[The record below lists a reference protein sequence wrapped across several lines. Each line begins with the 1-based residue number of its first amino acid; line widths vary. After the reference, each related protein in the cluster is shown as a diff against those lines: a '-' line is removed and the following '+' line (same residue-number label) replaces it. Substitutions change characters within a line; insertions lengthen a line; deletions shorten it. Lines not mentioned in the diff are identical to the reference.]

1 MARQPSVLRE
11 FDDRVRENPQAPAVL
26 TATDSFSYARLDA
39 AADALAGRLAAMG
52 AVPGRIVAVV
62 AELSVTLVAGE
73 LAALKLGCS
82 FLPIL
87 PTDPIPRTS
96 ATLAEADVV
105 AVVADRHLDLPG
117 VIVPDLTERS
127 ATGFTHDAH
136 PEQIA
141 YVIYTSGSFG
151 RPKGVQVPHRGLS
164 NTTTWSAREWRQGP
178 ADRVAL
184 FASPAFD
191 YSVLEIWRTLVS
203 GGALVVPGPDDRGS
217 MTALRDWLIRRG
229 VTHCAVPTAV
239 GEALVTLD
247 WPEDTPV
254 RVLRTGGDRL
264 TTFTPA
270 GLPFRFVNEYG
281 PAECSIVST
290 FAEVPAAD
298 AGGRLPSIGSA
309 VDGTEVLVLDEH
321 LDPVREGEICLGGPG
336 LARGY
341 LGRPGLT
348 AQRFVPDPRGGG
360 ARLYRTGDR
369 AEVREDGHL
378 GFLGRIDNQV
388 KIRGFRIELGEI
400 ETVLNGH
407 PRVRK
412 AAVLV
417 RDDQPGN
424 KELVG
429 YVALEPGAEPDLAAY
444 LHAALPEYMVP
455 VRYVVLDE
463 LPVTV
468 NGKVDRKALPA
479 PPRTGADVTAAST
492 PTEHALV
499 RLWCAELGLDT
510 LGVHD
515 DFVALGGQSLMA
527 MRIATRIEQELGK
540 PVRAHH
546 ILSSRTIAA
555 LAEVVDG
562 LPRTTVTAEPVADDQ
577 VVSSAQLRLWF
588 TEQLQPGTAR
598 NTETMVFGLAGPLDR
613 ATLAAVVREIVCRHV
628 PLRTGF
634 TTRDGHP
641 VPLVVDDVHPDLPY
655 VDLPA
660 ARDEMIASFANT
672 TFDLDRPPLV
682 KFGLLRLAE
691 DKHELLCAV
700 HHIAFDGWSAR
711 VMVHELAELYRAF
724 AAGRPS
730 PLPPV
735 DVSYQ
740 DIASRHAGRA
750 ETSLDE
756 GLAYWQRLLEPPPAA
771 QALPVN
777 RPRPAERSNAGARM
791 DRVVPADLWEAV
803 EQLSRARGA
812 TTFMVLFT
820 VFQAVLRRYT
830 GQDDL
835 VTAIAAAGRED
846 PDSAAL
852 VGFFVNTL
860 PIRTD
865 LSGDPSFDESL
876 GRVRDVLLAATR
888 YGEVPLERIVERVG
902 ADRGLSTHPL
912 FQTMFVVQ
920 DTVTPVTAGELT
932 VSLGPAFDNGMAK
945 LDLLMNVNFPYGKPT
960 LTAEYATELFDPA
973 TAERILAHYEAAL
986 RAVTEDPGVRLSQLP
1001 LGHGA
1006 LGSPVPQP
1014 VECLHTLVARQVAST
1029 PDAVAVECD
1038 GVGLTYA
1045 ELDRRANAVAH
1056 RLTGLGVGPDVPVAI
1071 HVRRTLDLVA
1081 GILGVL
1087 KAGGAYLPLSTTDPD
1102 ARQSMILADA
1112 KATVLLTDG
1121 SHHDGITPALSH
1133 VVHMDG
1139 VPPAADGS
1147 LRKLRSE
1154 ADRPPSVAVDPE
1166 NLACLLYTSGSTG
1179 TPKGCAIPHRA
1190 LVNLLNWQATDGG
1203 LGAPA
1208 RVLQFTALTFDVSIQ
1223 EIFGTLAVG
1232 GTVVMVDDQTRRDPV
1247 TLLDFLCSARVER
1260 LFQPFVALNELAV
1273 TSTRTAKVPADLR
1286 DVITAGEQLQV
1297 NDNLVAMFRAMP
1309 DARLHNHYG
1318 PTETHVV
1325 VAHKLAKDP
1334 AAWPPLPP
1342 IGTPVTGVRVKV
1354 LDAHGAAVPTGVVGE
1369 LCVGGHAVS
1378 RGYLRRPGQ
1387 TAHRFMPDI
1396 DSEADGGIDGGRL
1409 YRTGDLACCDAD
1421 GVLWFVGRA
1430 DDQVKIRGHRVEL
1443 GEIEVALTEH
1453 PAVEAAA
1460 AVYDRETGRLTGY
1473 VLAEE
1478 SAELVASVRELL
1490 TERLPAYMVPSVI
1503 MPVTALPRGATGKL
1517 DRGSLP
1523 APVVAT
1529 TATPPRSALEA
1540 VAVAVFAEALDLDSV
1555 GVDDD
1560 FFDLGGHSLVATRL
1574 VAMLGEAL
1582 GVTVPVR
1589 ALFTHHTPG
1598 ELAAWLRG
1606 EHGTTVEAAAAAL
1619 VGASAEELS

>member
-1 MARQPSVLRE
+1 MVAPTEVTDGLTAGQPSVLRE

-26 TATDSFSYARLDA
+26 TATDSFSYTHLNAT
-39 AADALAGRLAAMG
+39 ADALAGRLAAMG
-52 AVPGRIVAVV
+52 AARGRIVAVV
-62 AELSVTLVAGE
+62 ADLSATLVAGE

-105 AVVADRHLDLPG
+105 AVVADRHLDLPR
-117 VIVPDLTERS
+117 VLVPDLTERP
-127 ATGFTHDAH
+127 ANGFTHDAH

-141 YVIYTSGSFG
+141 YVIYTSGSSG

-164 NTTTWSAREWRQGP
+164 NTTTWSARAWRHGP
-178 ADRVAL
+178 GDRVAL

-191 YSVLEIWRTLVS
+191 YSILEIWRTLAS
-203 GGALVVPGPDDRGS
+203 GGALVVPGQDDRGS
-217 MTALRDWLIRRG
+217 MTALRDWLIRRS

-239 GEALVTLD
+239 GEALVKLD
-247 WPEDTPV
+247 WPAVTPV

-264 TTFTPA
+264 TTFTPP

-281 PAECSIVST
+281 PAECSIMST

-298 AGGRLPSIGSA
+298 SGDRLPSIGSA

-321 LDPVREGEICLGGPG
+321 LDPVEEGEIYLGGPG

-369 AEVREDGHL
+369 AELREDGHL
-378 GFLGRIDNQV
+378 GFLGRVDNQV

-407 PRVRK
+407 PQVRK

-417 RDDQPGN
+417 RDDQPGD

-444 LHAALPEYMVP
+444 LRAALPEYMVP
-455 VRYVVLDE
+455 ARYVVLDE

-479 PPRTGADVTAAST
+479 PPRTGDDVTAAST
-492 PTEHALV
+492 PTEHALI
-499 RLWCAELGLDT
+499 RLWCAELGEGI

-546 ILSSRTIAA
+546 ILSSRTVAA

-562 LPRTTVTAEPVADDQ
+562 LPRTTVTATPVADDQ

-598 NTETMVFGLAGPLDR
+598 NTEAMVFGLTGPLDR
-613 ATLAAVVREIVCRHV
+613 ATLAAVVREIVRRHV

-634 TTRDGHP
+634 TTRDGRP

-655 VDLPA
+655 VDLLAAPST
-660 ARDEMIASFANT
+660 ARDEMITSFAGT
-672 TFDLDRPPLV
+672 TFDLGLPPLI

-691 DKHELLCAV
+691 DRHELLCAV

-711 VMVHELAELYRAF
+711 VVVHELAELYGAF

-740 DIASRHAGRA
+740 DIARRYAGRA
-750 ETSLDE
+750 ETTLHE
-756 GLAYWQRLLEPPPAA
+756 GLAYWQRLLEPPPSA
-771 QALPVN
+771 QTLPVD
-777 RPRPAERSNAGARM
+777 RPRPVERGNTGARM
-791 DRVVPADLWEAV
+791 DRVVPADLWEAI
-803 EQLSRARGA
+803 ERLSRARGA
-812 TTFMVLFT
+812 TNFMVLFT

-835 VTAIAAAGRED
+835 VTAIASAGRED
-846 PDSAAL
+846 PDSAPL

-865 LSGDPSFDESL
+865 LSADPSFDELL

-888 YGEVPLERIVERVG
+888 HSEVPLERIVERVG
-902 ADRGLSTHPL
+902 ADRDLSTHPL

-932 VSLGPAFDNGMAK
+932 VSLGPGADNGMAK
-945 LDLLMNVNFPYGKPT
+945 LDLLMNVNFPYGRPT

-1001 LGHGA
+1001 LGHDE
-1006 LGSPVPQP
+1006 LGFLVPQP
-1014 VECLHTLVARQVAST
+1014 VECLHTLVARQVTST

-1038 GVGLTYA
+1038 GVRLTYA

-1071 HVRRTLDLVA
+1071 HVQRTLDLVA

-1087 KAGGAYLPLSTTDPD
+1087 KAGGAYLPLSTTDPH
-1102 ARQSMILADA
+1102 ARQSMILADGH
-1112 KATVLLTDG
+1112 ATVLLTDG

-1133 VVHMDG
+1133 VVHMDDVPAG
-1139 VPPAADGS
+1139 V
-1147 LRKLRSE
+1147 
-1154 ADRPPSVAVDPE
+1154 DRPPSVAVDAE

-1179 TPKGCAIPHRA
+1179 KPKGCAMPHRA

-1208 RVLQFTALTFDVSIQ
+1208 RVLQFTPLTFDVSIQ
-1223 EIFGTLAVG
+1223 EIFCTLAAG
-1232 GTVVMVDDQTRRDPV
+1232 GTVVMVDDQVRRDPV
-1247 TLLDFLCSARVER
+1247 TLLDFLCSARIER

-1273 TSTRTAKVPADLR
+1273 TSTRTAKVPTDLR

-1297 NDNLVAMFRAMP
+1297 NDHLVAMFRAMP
-1309 DARLHNHYG
+1309 EARLHNHYG

-1325 VAHKLAKDP
+1325 VAHTLTEDP

-1342 IGTPVTGVRVKV
+1342 IGTPVAGVRVKV
-1354 LDAHGAAVPTGVVGE
+1354 LDANGAVVPTGVVGE

-1387 TAHRFMPDI
+1387 TAQRFVPDI
-1396 DSEADGGIDGGRL
+1396 DGERL
-1409 YRTGDLACCDAD
+1409 YRTGDLARCDAD

-1478 SAELVASVRELL
+1478 SAGLVASVRELL

-1503 MPVTALPRGATGKL
+1503 MPVTTLPRGATGKL

-1529 TATPPRSALEA
+1529 TATPPRTALEA
-1540 VAVAVFAEALDLDSV
+1540 VAVAAFAEALDLDAV

-1574 VAMLGEAL
+1574 VAMLEEAL
-1582 GVTVPVR
+1582 GVAVPVR

-1606 EHGTTVEAAAAAL
+1606 KHGTTVETAAAAL
-1619 VGASAEELS
+1619 VGASAGELA

>member
-1 MARQPSVLRE
+1 MAGQRSVLRE
-11 FDDRVRENPQAPAVL
+11 FNDRVRENPQAPAVL
-26 TATDSFSYARLDA
+26 TATDSFSYARLNA
-39 AADALAGRLAAMG
+39 IADALAGRLAAMG

-62 AELSVTLVAGE
+62 ADLSATLVAGE

-87 PTDPIPRTS
+87 PTDPIQRTS
-96 ATLAEADVV
+96 VTLAEADVA

-117 VIVPDLTERS
+117 ALVPDLTERS
-127 ATGFTHDAH
+127 ATGFTYDAH

-141 YVIYTSGSFG
+141 YVIYTSGSSG

-164 NTTTWSAREWRQGP
+164 NTTTWSAREWQQGP
-178 ADRVAL
+178 DDRVAL

-191 YSVLEIWRTLVS
+191 YSVLEIWRTLAS

-229 VTHCAVPTAV
+229 VAHCAVPTAV
-239 GEALVTLD
+239 GEALVKLD
-247 WPEDTPV
+247 WPADTPL
-254 RVLRTGGDRL
+254 RVLRVGGDRM
-264 TTFTPA
+264 TTFTPP

-281 PAECSIVST
+281 PTECSIIST

-298 AGGRLPSIGSA
+298 ADGRLPSIGSA
-309 VDGTEVLVLDEH
+309 VDGTEALVLDEH
-321 LDPVREGEICLGGPG
+321 LDPAREGEIYLGGPG

-407 PRVRK
+407 PAVRK
-412 AAVLV
+412 AAVLA
-417 RDDQPGN
+417 RDDQPGH
-424 KELVG
+424 KDLVG

-455 VRYVVLDE
+455 ARYVVLDQ

-479 PPRTGADVTAAST
+479 PRRSGGDVTAAGT
-492 PTEHALV
+492 PTEHALI
-499 RLWCAELGLDT
+499 RLWCAELGPDT

-515 DFVALGGQSLMA
+515 DFLALGGQSLMA

-562 LPRTTVTAEPVADDQ
+562 LPRTTVTDPVADDQ
-577 VVSSAQLRLWF
+577 IVSSAQLRLWF
-588 TEQLQPGTAR
+588 TEQLQPGTTR
-598 NTETMVFGLAGPLDR
+598 NTETMVFGLDGPLDR
-613 ATLAAVVREIVCRHV
+613 ATLAAVVREIVRRHV

-634 TTRDGHP
+634 TIRDGLP

-655 VDLPA
+655 VDLRA
-660 ARDEMIASFANT
+660 ARDEMIASFAGT
-672 TFDLDRPPLV
+672 TFDLGRPPLV

-724 AAGRPS
+724 VNGRPS
-730 PLPPV
+730 PLPPI

-740 DIASRHAGRA
+740 DIARRHAGRA
-750 ETSLDE
+750 ALDE
-756 GLAYWQRLLEPPPAA
+756 GLAYWQRLLEPPPAP
-771 QALPVN
+771 QALPVD

-791 DRVVPADLWEAV
+791 DRVVSADLWEAI
-803 EQLSRARGA
+803 ERLSRARGA
-812 TTFMVLFT
+812 TNFMVLFT

-846 PDSAAL
+846 PDSAPL

-865 LSGDPSFDESL
+865 LSADPSFDELL
-876 GRVRDVLLAATR
+876 GRVREVLLAATR
-888 YGEVPLERIVERVG
+888 HSEVPLERIVERVG
-902 ADRGLSTHPL
+902 ADRDVSTHPL

-920 DTVTPVTAGELT
+920 DTIPPVTAGELT
-932 VSLGPAFDNGMAK
+932 VSLGPGFDSGMAK
-945 LDLLMNVNFPYGKPT
+945 LDLLMNVNFPYGTPT

-1001 LGHGA
+1001 LGHDE
-1006 LGSPVPQP
+1006 LGSLVPQP
-1014 VECLHTLVARQVAST
+1014 VECLHTLVTRQVAST

-1038 GVGLTYA
+1038 GVRLTYA

-1056 RLTGLGVGPDVPVAI
+1056 RLTGLGGGPDVPVAI
-1071 HVRRTLDLVA
+1071 HVRRTLELVA

-1087 KAGGAYLPLSTTDPD
+1087 KAGGAYLPLSTTDPH
-1102 ARQSMILADA
+1102 ARQSTILADA

-1121 SHHDGITPALSH
+1121 SHHHGITPALSH
-1133 VVHMDG
+1133 VVHLDD
-1139 VPPAADGS
+1139 VPAS
-1147 LRKLRSE
+1147 
-1154 ADRPPSVAVDPE
+1154 ADRPPSVAVDAE

-1179 TPKGCAIPHRA
+1179 KPKGCAMPHRA

-1208 RVLQFTALTFDVSIQ
+1208 RVLQFTALTFDVSVQ

-1232 GTVVMVDDQTRRDPV
+1232 GTVVLVDDQVCRDPV
-1247 TLLDFLCSARVER
+1247 SLLDFLCSARVER

-1273 TSTRTAKVPADLR
+1273 TCTRTAKVPTELR
-1286 DVITAGEQLQV
+1286 DVITAGEQLQA
-1297 NDNLVAMFRAMP
+1297 NDHLVAMFRAMP
-1309 DARLHNHYG
+1309 DASLHNHYG

-1325 VAHKLAKDP
+1325 VAHTLAKDP
-1334 AAWPPLPP
+1334 ADWPPLPP

-1387 TAHRFMPDI
+1387 TAQRFVPDS
-1396 DSEADGGIDGGRL
+1396 DDGTDGERL
-1409 YRTGDLACCDAD
+1409 YRTGDLARCDAD

-1453 PAVEAAA
+1453 PAVQAAA
-1460 AVYDRETGRLTGY
+1460 AVYDREAGRLTGY

-1490 TERLPAYMVPSVI
+1490 TERLPAHMVPSVI
-1503 MPVTALPRGATGKL
+1503 MPVTAFPRGATGKL

-1529 TATPPRSALEA
+1529 RATPPRNALEA
-1540 VAVAVFAEALDLDSV
+1540 VAVAAFAEALDLDLV

-1560 FFDLGGHSLVATRL
+1560 FFDLGGHSLVATGL

-1598 ELAAWLRG
+1598 ALAAWLRG
-1606 EHGTTVEAAAAAL
+1606 EHGTTVEAAAAEL
-1619 VGASAEELS
+1619 VGMSTEGAR

>member
-1 MARQPSVLRE
+1 MVAPTDVTDGLLAGQPSVLRE
-11 FDDRVRENPQAPAVL
+11 FDDRVRENPDAPAVL
-26 TATDSFSYARLDA
+26 TATGSFGYAQLDA
-39 AADALAGRLAAMG
+39 AANALAGRLAAMG

-62 AELSVTLVAGE
+62 ADLSPTLVAGE
-73 LAALKLGCS
+73 LAALKLGCP
-82 FLPIL
+82 FLPLL
-87 PTDPIPRTS
+87 PADPIPRTR

-117 VIVPDLTERS
+117 VIVPDLAERS
-127 ATGFTHDAH
+127 AIGFTHYAH

-141 YVIYTSGSFG
+141 YVIYTSGSSG

-164 NTTTWSAREWRQGP
+164 NTTTWSAREWQHGP
-178 ADRVAL
+178 GDRVAL

-191 YSVLEIWRTLVS
+191 YSVLEIWRTLTT
-203 GGALVVPGPDDRGS
+203 GGALLVPGPDDRGS

-247 WPEDTPV
+247 WPAGTPV

-264 TTFTPA
+264 TTFTPP

-281 PAECSIVST
+281 PAECSIVAT
-290 FAEVPAAD
+290 FGEVPAAD
-298 AGGRLPSIGSA
+298 AGDRLPSIGSA

-321 LDPVREGEICLGGPG
+321 LEPAREGEIYLGGPG

-369 AEVREDGHL
+369 VEVRADGQL
-378 GFLGRIDNQV
+378 GFLGRVDNQV

-407 PRVRK
+407 PQVRK

-417 RDDQPGN
+417 RDDQPGD

-455 VRYVVLDE
+455 ARYVVLDE

-479 PPRTGADVTAAST
+479 PPRTGRDVTAAGT

-499 RLWCAELGLDT
+499 RSWCAELGADT

-515 DFVALGGQSLMA
+515 DFVALGGQSLVA

-562 LPRTTVTAEPVADDQ
+562 LPRTTATAGPFADEH

-613 ATLAAVVREIVCRHV
+613 ATLAAVLREIVRRHV

-634 TTRDGHP
+634 TTRAGHP
-641 VPLVVDDVHPDLPY
+641 VPFVVDDVHLDLAY
-655 VDLPA
+655 VDAPA
-660 ARDEMIASFANT
+660 ARDETIASFAGT
-672 TFDLDRPPLV
+672 TFDLERPPLV
-682 KFGLLRLAE
+682 RFGLLRSAE
-691 DKHELLCAV
+691 DRHELLCAV

-711 VMVHELAELYRAF
+711 VMVHELAELYHAF

-735 DVSYQ
+735 EVSYQ
-740 DIASRHAGRA
+740 DIARRRA
-750 ETSLDE
+750 ETALDE
-756 GLAYWQRLLEPPPAA
+756 GLAYWQRLLEPPPAP
-771 QALPVN
+771 QALPVD
-777 RPRPAERSNAGARM
+777 RPRPSERGNAGARM
-791 DRVVPADLWEAV
+791 NRVVPADLWDAV
-803 EQLSRARGA
+803 ERLSRARGA
-812 TTFMVLFT
+812 TNFMVLFT

-846 PDSAAL
+846 PDSAPL

-865 LSGDPSFDESL
+865 LSGDPTFDELL

-888 YGEVPLERIVERVG
+888 HSEVPLERIVERVG
-902 ADRGLSTHPL
+902 ADRDLSTHPL

-920 DTVTPVTAGELT
+920 DTIAPVTAGDMT
-932 VSLGPAFDNGMAK
+932 VSLGPSFDNGMAK
-945 LDLLMNVNFPYGKPT
+945 LDLLMNVNFPYGTPT

-986 RAVTEDPGVRLSQLP
+986 RVVTGNPGVRLSELP
-1001 LGHGA
+1001 LGHDE
-1006 LGSPVPQP
+1006 LGSLAPRP
-1014 VECLHTLVARQVAST
+1014 VECLHTLVARQVAAT

-1038 GVGLTYA
+1038 GVRLTYA

-1056 RLTGLGVGPDVPVAI
+1056 RLAGLGVGPDVPVAI
-1071 HVRRTLDLVA
+1071 HLPRTLDLVA

-1087 KAGGAYLPLSTTDPD
+1087 KAGGAYLPLSLTDPH
-1102 ARQSMILADA
+1102 ARQSTILADA
-1112 KATVLLTDG
+1112 GASVLLTDG
-1121 SHHDGITPALSH
+1121 SHHEGITQALSH
-1133 VVHMDG
+1133 VVHVDH
-1139 VPPAADGS
+1139 VPQS
-1147 LRKLRSE
+1147 
-1154 ADRPPSVAVDPE
+1154 ADRPPSVAVDAE

-1179 TPKGCAIPHRA
+1179 TPKGCAMPHRA

-1203 LGAPA
+1203 LGEPA

-1232 GTVVMVDDQTRRDPV
+1232 GTVVMVDDQVRRDPV
-1247 TLLDFLCSARVER
+1247 ALLDFLCSARVER

-1273 TSTRTAKVPADLR
+1273 TSTRTAKVPTDLR

-1297 NDNLVAMFRAMP
+1297 TDHLVTLFRAMP
-1309 DARLHNHYG
+1309 EARLHNHYG

-1325 VAHKLAKDP
+1325 VAHTLPEDP
-1334 AAWPPLPP
+1334 ASWPPLPP
-1342 IGTPVTGVRVKV
+1342 IGTPVTGVRVRV
-1354 LDAHGAAVPTGVVGE
+1354 LDAHGAPVPTGVVGE
-1369 LCVGGHAVS
+1369 LCVGGHAVC
-1378 RGYLRRPGQ
+1378 RGYLGRPGQ
-1387 TAHRFMPDI
+1387 TAQRFVPDT
-1396 DSEADGGIDGGRL
+1396 DGGRL
-1409 YRTGDLACCDAD
+1409 YRTGDLARCDAD
-1421 GVLWFVGRA
+1421 GVLWFAGRA

-1460 AVYDRETGRLTGY
+1460 AVYDRDTGRLTGY

-1478 SAELVASVRELL
+1478 SDGLVASVRELL
-1490 TERLPAYMVPSVI
+1490 TERLPAYMVPTVI
-1503 MPVTALPRGATGKL
+1503 VPVTALPRGATGKL
-1517 DRGSLP
+1517 DRASLP
-1523 APVVAT
+1523 KPVVAT
-1529 TATPPRSALEA
+1529 TATPPRTALEA
-1540 VAVAVFAEALDLDSV
+1540 VAVVVFAEALDLDSV

-1589 ALFTHHTPG
+1589 ALFTHHTPAA
-1598 ELAAWLRG
+1598 LAAWLRG
-1606 EHGTTVEAAAAAL
+1606 EHGTAVDAAAAAL
-1619 VGASAEELS
+1619 VGESMEDAQ